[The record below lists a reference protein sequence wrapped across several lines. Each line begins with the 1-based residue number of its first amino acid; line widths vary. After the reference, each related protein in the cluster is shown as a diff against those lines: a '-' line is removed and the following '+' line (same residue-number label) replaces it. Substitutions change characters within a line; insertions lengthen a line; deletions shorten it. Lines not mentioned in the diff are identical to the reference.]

1 MPVNQSIP
9 LVTEKNASVPF
20 PLANKNIYIA
30 GIGGMVGSAVSRRLK
45 ARGDLKVYG
54 YRSTELDLLNQ
65 KDTEN
70 QLKKLNIDVLIMAAA
85 KVGGIESNRKFP
97 VEFINNNLGIQNSLF
112 ETAFNLKIPRVIF
125 LGSSCIYPRDCPQ
138 PIKEEYLLSGKLEDT
153 NRAYAIAKI
162 AGIEQVNAYRKE
174 YGMQWISAMPCNLY
188 GIGDYFND
196 EKAHV
201 IPGLLKRFHE
211 AKIVSLDSVT
221 AWGDGSP
228 VREFMNVDDLS
239 SAVEYLLENFNED
252 GHINIGSGIE
262 ISIFELTNLIKE
274 IVGFRGAIQWDRA
287 KPNGTPRKI
296 MSNERIKN
304 LGWQP
309 SIDLNQ
315 GLIDTYSW
323 MLGNFQNI
331 RQ

>member
-9 LVTEKNASVPF
+9 VVTEKNASVPF
-20 PLANKNIYIA
+20 PLAGKNIYIA

-45 ARGDLKVYG
+45 ERDDLKVYG

-112 ETAFNLKIPRVIF
+112 ETAFNLKIPRLIF

-211 AKIVSLDSVT
+211 AKIASLDSVT
-221 AWGDGSP
+221 AWGTGAAL
-228 VREFMNVDDLS
+228 REFLNVDELS
-239 SAVEYLLENFNED
+239 LAIEFLLENFNGD
-252 GHINIGSGIE
+252 GHVNVGSGIE
-262 ISIFELTNLIKE
+262 TSIFELTVLIKN
-274 IVGFRGAIQWDRA
+274 IVGYKGEIFWDHS
-287 KPNGTPRKI
+287 KPDGTPRKI
-296 MSNERIKN
+296 LDNSKMVS
-304 LGWQP
+304 LGWQ
-309 SIDLNQ
+309 STSDLSN
-315 GLIDTYSW
+315 GLKETYEW
-323 MLGNFQNI
+323 MLANYAKI
-331 RQ
+331 RN